1 MAGCQ
6 RMMGSNAT
14 VILSLG
20 LCAAIGPASVG
31 RESEPRPGIPLGM
44 PPLPVPDDNPLTA
57 ETVELGKRL
66 YFDPRLSRDGTIS
79 CATCHNPATG
89 WTDRRRTSAGINGQL
104 GTRNA
109 PTIINAAYYPAQFWD
124 GRAGSLEEQALGPIE
139 NPSEMGHSLDEIV
152 EELSRV
158 PGYRQRFQS
167 AFGSA
172 VTREGIG
179 KAIAAFE
186 RTILSGNSPYD
197 RFVAGDRSAL
207 TEAQQ
212 RGMEVFMEKA
222 DCALCHAPP
231 TFSNGRY
238 YNAGVGSNKPDIDPG
253 RQAVTKRERD
263 SGKFR
268 VPSLREVAHTAPYF
282 HDGSAATLEDAVA
295 VMAVGGIDN
304 PNLSRTFKMIRDA
317 ELNEQDRKDLVEF
330 LKALSGE
337 YPVVQP
343 PDPATAEAV
352 QHEDRQ

>member
-1 MAGCQ
+1 MAGCA
-6 RMMGSNAT
+6 RSIGVVT
-14 VILSLG
+14 FSLC
-20 LCAAIGPASVG
+20 LCAVIGPASVG
-31 RESEPRPGIPLGM
+31 RESEPRPEIPLGM

-124 GRAGSLEEQALGPIE
+124 GRAASLEEQALGPIE
-139 NPSEMGHSLDEIV
+139 NPSEMGHSLEEIV

-167 AFGSA
+167 AFGST

-238 YNAGVGSNKPDIDPG
+238 YNAGIGSNKPDIDPG
-253 RQAVTKRERD
+253 RQAVTKRDRD

-295 VMAVGGIDN
+295 VMGVGGIDS

-317 ELNEQDRKDLVEF
+317 ELTEQDKKDLVEF

-337 YPVVQP
+337 YPVV
-343 PDPATAEAV
+343 DLPALPSAP
-352 QHEDRQ
+352 